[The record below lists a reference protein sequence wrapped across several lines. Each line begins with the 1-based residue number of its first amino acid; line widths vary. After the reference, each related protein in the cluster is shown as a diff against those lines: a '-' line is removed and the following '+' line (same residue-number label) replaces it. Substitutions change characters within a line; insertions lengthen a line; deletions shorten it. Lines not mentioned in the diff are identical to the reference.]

1 MGQLDKWPGHP
12 AVACRLVGLSS
23 RLTKLTANIDNND
36 DSRAW
41 TMLVSASASASV
53 SAAVAALPC
62 ATLDN
67 GSACSR
73 QSNMGMERCTC
84 AVTYICPVAFV
95 AAKSSGGCEAN
106 HLAYGIRQTVYGQQG
121 RKVKFLWQSM
131 ARPGTRGGREREREG
146 LATCLLLT
154 DPIERRAHAQRS
166 V

>member
-1 MGQLDKWPGHP
+1 M
-12 AVACRLVGLSS
+12 ACGLVGLSG
-23 RLTKLTANIDNND
+23 RLTKLTANIDNDD
-36 DSRAW
+36 DSGAW
-41 TMLVSASASASV
+41 TMPASASV

-73 QSNMGMERCTC
+73 QSNMGTERCTC

-95 AAKSSGGCEAN
+95 AAQSSGGCAAN
-106 HLAYGIRQTVYGQQG
+106 HLAYGIRQTVYGQRG
-121 RKVKFLWQSM
+121 RKVKFPM
-131 ARPGTRGGREREREG
+131 AVNGPTRCQREREAEG